1 MFAVLTIF
9 SLNTHADIIQVEGEM
24 GSSVTAYITRRFS
37 SPKKEIG
44 LSYRIYFPSTFT
56 ESMNTQNISGLR
68 KTFVPSPTEIRE
80 FTDEFG
86 NTGADLFWNKPV
98 RIVQLDLQFNANT
111 YANFSILTSESPFP
125 VTITD
130 QEKIFLTS
138 TELAPADDFY
148 INYIGRS
155 LSYDLNREI
164 DVVSSIFLWLD
175 KNIRL
180 TNKLESDTPDDALSV
195 LQRRDGRD
203 KGLSNLAAALLK
215 GMGIPVRV
223 VRGLSFQKELSIK
236 AENQTYIYNHPNGE
250 RFWVEVF
257 FPDIGW
263 VSYDPRGTHFGT
275 TSHVI
280 KLSAGPD
287 SDHILE
293 MWSIVE
299 EHIDI
304 QKEYIYDIKSDY
316 SNIIFKGL
324 KNGEVDKIV
333 LTPLVTDV
341 NEYQNEP
348 NLDIEGLQIDTASEE
363 PEAEITGMIF
373 QNSGISHSLDLIA
386 TRNKVYAQ
394 KFSVSFPFTLT
405 GINLPLIK
413 FGDEGRIWI
422 EIFAD
427 ENGLPGKK
435 LFRTYSINSPKIR
448 YMMIENPWLS
458 FPVGKKTDS
467 YLQSGDYWL
476 ALRSSGNCI
485 FNWYACEGNVIG
497 TGNDTRYMDVS
508 KKKQHWDNIM
518 NMDLNFQIFGKRGE
532 E

>member
-1 MFAVLTIF
+1 
-9 SLNTHADIIQVEGEM
+9 
-24 GSSVTAYITRRFS
+24 
-37 SPKKEIG
+37 
-44 LSYRIYFPSTFT
+44 
-56 ESMNTQNISGLR
+56 
-68 KTFVPSPTEIRE
+68 
-80 FTDEFG
+80 
-86 NTGADLFWNKPV
+86 
-98 RIVQLDLQFNANT
+98 
-111 YANFSILTSESPFP
+111 
-125 VTITD
+125 
-130 QEKIFLTS
+130 
-138 TELAPADDFY
+138 
-148 INYIGRS
+148 
-155 LSYDLNREI
+155 
-164 DVVSSIFLWLD
+164 
-175 KNIRL
+175 
-180 TNKLESDTPDDALSV
+180 
-195 LQRRDGRD
+195 
-203 KGLSNLAAALLK
+203 
-215 GMGIPVRV
+215 MGIPVRV

-304 QKEYIYDIKSDY
+304 QKEYIYDVKSDY

-373 QNSGISHSLDLIA
+373 QNSDISHSLDLIA

-427 ENGLPGKK
+427 ENGFPGKK

-467 YLQSGDYWL
+467 YLQNGDYWL

-485 FNWYACEGNVIG
+485 FNWYAREGNVIG

-518 NMDLNFQIFGKRGE
+518 NMDLNFQIFGKHGE

>member
-1 MFAVLTIF
+1 MRSVRKLKVHFPVMFAVLIIF
-9 SLNTHADIIQVEGEM
+9 SFNTQADIIQVEGEL

-37 SPKKEIG
+37 SPKSETG

-56 ESMNTQNISGLR
+56 EGLNTQKISGLR
-68 KTFVPSPTEIRE
+68 KTFVPPPTDIRE

-86 NTGADLFWNKPV
+86 NTGADLFWNKQV
-98 RIVQLDLQFNANT
+98 SIVQLDLQFNADT

-130 QEKIFLTS
+130 QEKIFFTS

-155 LSYDLNREI
+155 LSYDLSREI

-180 TNKLESDTPDDALSV
+180 LNNPDNDIPHDALSV
-195 LQRRDGRD
+195 LQQRGGDERGIC
-203 KGLSNLAAALLK
+203 NLTAALLK
-215 GMGIPVRV
+215 GLGIPVRV

-236 AENQTYIYNHPNGE
+236 VENQIYIYNHPNNE
-250 RFWVEVF
+250 KFWVEIF

-263 VSYDPRGTHFGT
+263 VSYDPRGTHFVT
-275 TSHVI
+275 TSHII
-280 KLSAGPD
+280 KFPAGPD

-304 QKEYIYDIKSDY
+304 QKDYIYDIKSDY
-316 SNIIFKGL
+316 SNIIFREL
-324 KNGEVDKIV
+324 KEGAVDKIV
-333 LTPLVTDV
+333 LTPLVSDV
-341 NEYQNEP
+341 NIYQNEP
-348 NLDIEGLQIDTASEE
+348 NLDIEGLQINTASEE
-363 PEAEITGMIF
+363 PEAEIAGMIF
-373 QNSGISHSLDLIA
+373 QNSDISNSLDQVA

-394 KFSVSFPFTLT
+394 KFRVLFPFTLT

-427 ENGLPGKK
+427 ENGIPGKT
-435 LFRTYSINSPKIR
+435 LFRTYSIHSPK
-448 YMMIENPWLS
+448 
-458 FPVGKKTDS
+458 FAT
-467 YLQSGDYWL
+467 
-476 ALRSSGNCI
+476 
-485 FNWYACEGNVIG
+485 
-497 TGNDTRYMDVS
+497 
-508 KKKQHWDNIM
+508 
-518 NMDLNFQIFGKRGE
+518 
-532 E
+532 